1 MAAFSITSAQP
12 SERLPVTRQGRLNF
26 TVTNTA
32 HRDLT
37 ARAHVVPEGSAHGE
51 WFTVVGPQRDSP
63 ADATHQ
69 FGVQVAVP
77 MAAPAGAYRFRLDV
91 VAVED
96 PDEFEGEGVWATID
110 VPPAPKPS
118 RVPLWI
124 LAAVVVVLVAVLA
137 GVYLKFIRQPPTPG
151 LDVSATVQGFGS
163 IGVGQGSPGSV
174 VTVKNTGGADAK
186 VTASLVGANAADFKI
201 LINQCSG
208 QPLTAGS
215 TCQLQ
220 VGFQPTGQGTRVATL
235 VVTAP
240 GAKAPPPLT
249 MTGTGSGS
257 SAAVILTPPSV
268 VVTQGPI
275 IFNAEGVPVASVVT
289 IKNNNGSPLTI
300 KSVTLVELDF
310 AGAFQVV
317 SGCNPD
323 VPLDNGKTCQVAVV
337 FSRPFQPGTSNVYT
351 ASLTVDDGLSN
362 VTVPLTGIRR

>member
-12 SERLPVTRQGRLNF
+12 SAHLPVTRQGRLNF

-32 HRDLT
+32 DRDLT
-37 ARAHVVPEGSAHGE
+37 ARAHVVTEGSAHEE

-69 FGVQVAVP
+69 FGVEVAVP
-77 MAAPAGAYRFRLDV
+77 LEAPAGDYRFRLDV
-91 VAVED
+91 VGVED
-96 PDEFEGEGVWATID
+96 PDEFEGEGVWAMIA

-124 LAAVVVVLVAVLA
+124 LLAAAVLLIAVLV
-137 GVYLKFIRQPPTPG
+137 GVYFKFIRQPPRPS

-174 VTVKNTGGADAK
+174 VTIKNTGGADAK
-186 VTASLVGANAADFKI
+186 VSATLVGTNAADFKI
-201 LINQCSG
+201 LINQCAG

-220 VGFQPTGQGTRVATL
+220 VGFQPTGQGTRVANL

-240 GAKAPPPLT
+240 GAKAPQPLSL
-249 MTGTGSGS
+249 TGTGSGAS
-257 SAAVILTPPSV
+257 VAVILTPASV
-268 VVTQGPI
+268 VLTQVKD
-275 IFNAEGVPVASVVT
+275 VPVASVVA

-300 KSVTLVELDF
+300 NSVTLNETDLF
-310 AGAFQVV
+310 GAFQLV
-317 SGCNPD
+317 SGCNK
-323 VPLDNGKTCQVAVV
+323 VTLNNGETCQVAVV
-337 FSRPFQPGTSNVYT
+337 FAHAFVSGPAPPGVTNNVYHAT
-351 ASLTVDDGLSN
+351 LGVDDGLSPAS
-362 VTVPLTGIRR
+362 VPVTGIRQ